1 MTTTVD
7 RSPDHQQLIPCADGI
22 LGRYASL
29 NSRLTLLRTLA
40 GSTVAPFVPVTQR
53 GWHHWRRNCGP
64 RRNRLHELRYQ
75 LINNSRS
82 QWAGPVGSIVPP
94 VSRPDLA
101 DLSTPR
107 LRARALEYRT
117 MAAQSVSSA
126 MEASLLR
133 LAHRFDALAME
144 SEATKQA

>member
-53 GWHHWRRNCGP
+53 GWHHWRASHRRRRDGGP
-64 RRNRLHELRYQ
+64 
-75 LINNSRS
+75 LIRMTTMPSAAS
-82 QWAGPVGSIVPP
+82 VIV
-94 VSRPDLA
+94 RPIKIH
-101 DLSTPR
+101 
-107 LRARALEYRT
+107 
-117 MAAQSVSSA
+117 A
-126 MEASLLR
+126 MMKLIGETHWEGR
-133 LAHRFDALAME
+133 
-144 SEATKQA
+144 